1 MTDRGGDLEVR
12 STGEV
17 PGPGSLFELTE
28 DPRWLLVTDGWSA
41 RTEPAVEGAFAL
53 VNGYLGTRGAVEEG
67 SAVSTPATFLNGV
80 FDTATV
86 ASAQVASTPGHQI
99 VAAPTPEL
107 VVAPDWSKLRVA
119 VDGVQLTTETAEVL
133 SQRRTLDLRRGV
145 LVREWR
151 LRMGGRTTL
160 LRSLRFASLDN
171 RHVLGQALE
180 VLPEDWSGEVT
191 VEAIVDGD
199 VTNAGEVRHL
209 VGHRGRRVEGGMLLE
224 TATAQRRIGI
234 CMAAATMLAGDDG
247 RVAGEDELGELA
259 LVGRYRFQASAGR
272 SWRLEKVVTVFTSR
286 DGPDPAD
293 RAVRRLVGATAL
305 GLPALLARS
314 AAAWAE
320 RWATA
325 DIEIS
330 GDEELQRR
338 VRFGIYHLVGCANPE
353 DPQAAPGARSLTGE
367 RYKGHVFWD
376 TETFVLPFL
385 VYTHPATARAVLGYR
400 YRTLAAAREN
410 ARAYGWRG
418 AAYAWESA
426 DTGEDVTP
434 AYYFTADGKRKDTRT
449 GQEEHHLNADIG
461 FAVWQYWQATGDEA
475 FLLAE
480 GAEMLFELARFWA
493 SRAER
498 GADGCWHIYRVIGPD
513 EYHEGV
519 DDNAY
524 TNRIAAW
531 LLDRASELA
540 AWLSQRHQDR
550 WRSLTAALGLDDA
563 EPASWSEIAA
573 GLVHGLDPETGLIEQ
588 HRGFHQ
594 LQEVDLAAYASRTTT
609 MDVVLGWERLEQ
621 LKLIKQADVVMLL
634 ALLGEGYPRA
644 VHEANFRYYEP
655 LAVHDSSLSP
665 PMHALVAAR
674 LGDLAMAERYLERAI
689 SLDLDL
695 EHGVTAAGG
704 VHIATLGGIWQALV
718 LGFGGMAVADG
729 RPRFTPNVPASWGRL
744 RFRVQWRHAVL
755 EVTATGTTTT
765 VTAMPETAPA

>member
-1 MTDRGGDLEVR
+1 VR
-12 STGEV
+12 STGEAS
-17 PGPGSLFELTE
+17 GPGSLFDLAE
-28 DPRWLLVTDGWSA
+28 DPRWQLVADGWSA

-160 LRSLRFASLDN
+160 LRSLRFASLDD
-171 RHVLGQALE
+171 RHILGQALE
-180 VLPEDWSGEVT
+180 MLPEDWSGEVT

-199 VTNAGEVRHL
+199 VTNAGGVRHL
-209 VGHRGRRVEGGMLLE
+209 VDHRGRRVEGGMLLE

-247 RVAGEDELGELA
+247 RVGGEGEPGELA

-272 SWRLEKVVTVFTSR
+272 TWRLEKVVTVFTSR

-293 RAVRRLVGATAL
+293 RAVKRLAEATAL

-376 TETFVLPFL
+376 TETFVLPFF
-385 VYTHPATARAVLGYR
+385 VYTHPTTARAVLGYR
-400 YRTLAAAREN
+400 YRTLPAAREN

-480 GAEMLFELARFWA
+480 GAEMLLELARFWA

-498 GADGCWHIYRVIGPD
+498 DTRGCWHIYRVIGPD

-524 TNRIAAW
+524 TNRMAAW

-550 WRSLTAALGLDDA
+550 WRSLTDALGLDDA

-573 GLVHGLDPETGLIEQ
+573 GLVQGLDPETGLIEQ

-729 RPRFTPNVPASWGRL
+729 RPRFTPNVPGSWGRL

>member
-1 MTDRGGDLEVR
+1 VR
-12 STGEV
+12 STGEAF
-17 PGPGSLFELTE
+17 GPGSQFELTG
-28 DPRWLLVTDGWSA
+28 DPRWLLVADGWSA
-41 RTEPAVEGAFAL
+41 QTEPAVEGAFAL

-67 SAVSTPATFLNGV
+67 GAVSTPATFLNGV

-86 ASAQVASTPGHQI
+86 ASAQAASTPGLQI

-119 VDGVQLTTETAEVL
+119 VDGAQLTTETAEVL
-133 SQRRTLDLRRGV
+133 THRRTLDLRRGV

-160 LRSLRFASLDN
+160 LRSLRFASLDD

-180 VLPEDWSGEVT
+180 LLPEDWSGEVT
-191 VEAIVDGD
+191 VEAIVDGN
-199 VTNAGEVRHL
+199 VANAGGVRHL
-209 VGHRGRRVEGGMLLE
+209 VDHRTRRVEGGMLLE
-224 TATAQRRIGI
+224 MATAQRGIGI
-234 CMAAATMLAGDDG
+234 CLAAATMLAGDDAQVG
-247 RVAGEDELGELA
+247 DEDELGELA

-272 SWRLEKVVTVFTSR
+272 TWRLEKVVTVFTSR
-286 DGPDPAD
+286 DGPDPAGH
-293 RAVRRLVGATAL
+293 AVRGLAEATAL
-305 GLPALLARS
+305 GLPVLLARS

-376 TETFVLPFL
+376 TETFVLPFF
-385 VYTHPATARAVLGYR
+385 VYTHPTTARAVLGYR
-400 YRTLAAAREN
+400 YRTLPAAREN
-410 ARAYGWRG
+410 ARGYGWRG

-461 FAVWQYWQATGDEA
+461 FAVWQYWQATGDEE

-493 SRAER
+493 SRAEP
-498 GADGCWHIYRVIGPD
+498 GADGRWHIHRVIGPD

-524 TNRIAAW
+524 TNRTAAW

-550 WRSLTAALGLDDA
+550 WRSLTAALGLEDT
-563 EPASWSEIAA
+563 EPASWNEIAT
-573 GLVHGLDPETGLIEQ
+573 GLVHGPDPETGLIEQ

-674 LGDLAMAERYLERAI
+674 LGELGMAERYLERAT
-689 SLDLDL
+689 SLDIDL

-718 LGFGGMAVADG
+718 LGFGGMTVADG
-729 RPRFTPNVPASWGRL
+729 KPRFTPHVPASWGLL
-744 RFRVQWRHAVL
+744 RFRIRWRQAVL
-755 EVTATGTTTT
+755 EVTATGTTVT
-765 VTAMPETAPA
+765 VKVLP